1 MDELINRHCLIV
13 GAPGSGKTTFELKRL
28 VEEADRGDAAMLVID
43 PHFNSLAGPLFT
55 ALCER
60 GHRSRILYERL
71 GEVDRVLMWDLLAP
85 STATCPR
92 QRRGENQ
99 TACDQFAEILLRR
112 RGKDSAA
119 DAPSTEE
126 WLLAVLGLY
135 IRQRH
140 RRPLADLRYGFSF
153 GHPTF
158 ESMLQGCDDAD
169 VRSKF
174 EVIRDSRQTPFKA
187 AERVIA
193 GVCRSPAFQ
202 VRTEHVNGFDFAR
215 HLDKKGIIIV
225 EGGVG
230 GTLSADA
237 MGTTMG
243 AILLKTLNY
252 VRDRKREFPRVRIA
266 LDEAN
271 NANLIGQAGHEVRA
285 LAELRKNGLGMD
297 IMVQLLDFPS
307 SRIERAVLATCA
319 TRYYFSCSDPRTA
332 NLLGEDLGG
341 TFQTPGTKTRY
352 YKDGS
357 TFDAPHDSNNP
368 YAAELRN
375 LARGEYFV
383 RRGTQTSRERF
394 TPVPNPF
401 GLSKETQNGV
411 MEGLLQ
417 VVKQRPEYFS
427 PDESIDRPPTAQL
440 SSPNVDPE
448 SDDSPFGI

>member
-13 GAPGSGKTTFELKRL
+13 GAPGSGKSTFELKRL
-28 VEEADRGDAAMLVID
+28 VEEADRGETAIICQD
-43 PHFNSLAGPLFT
+43 PHQNSLSGPLFV

-60 GHRSRILYERL
+60 GHRSRILYDRL
-71 GEVDRVLMWDLLAP
+71 SDVDRVLKWDLLSP

-99 TACDQFAEILLRR
+99 TACDQFAEVLLRR

-126 WLLAVLGLY
+126 WLLAALNLY

-140 RRPLADLRYGFSF
+140 RRPLADIRYAFNF

-158 ESMLQGCDDAD
+158 ESMLEGCEDAD
-169 VRSKF
+169 VRCKF
-174 EVIRDSRQTPFKA
+174 EEIRDSRQTPYKP
-187 AERVIA
+187 AERLIA

-202 VRTEHVNGFDFAR
+202 VRTEHAEGFDFAR

-225 EGGVG
+225 EGGEG
-230 GTLSADA
+230 GALSADA
-237 MGTTMG
+237 MRTMMG

-252 VRDRKREFPRVRIA
+252 IRDRKRERPGVRVA

-285 LAELRKNGLGMD
+285 LAELRKYGLGMD

-341 TFQTPGTKTRY
+341 CFQTPGTKTRY

-357 TFDAPHDSNNP
+357 TFDAPYDMNNP

-375 LARGEYFV
+375 LGQGEYLV
-383 RRGTQTSRERF
+383 RRGTKTSRERC
-394 TPVPNPF
+394 TPLPNSF
-401 GLSKETQNGV
+401 GFSKETQIGV

-427 PDESIDRPPTAQL
+427 PDESIDRPPTEQ
-440 SSPNVDPE
+440 SPSPNLDPE